1 MKKIT
6 LFASFLFMCI
16 ALSAQTQ
23 PPTNLDTLSCD
34 TLRRPHFF
42 YPEWF
47 DTCPWFLDPYHVPGW
62 EVVGGQIDS
71 FSIHF
76 RTYGSANPPD
86 TVLTID
92 PRRVRN
98 YAFQMY
104 TPTPIRARGIWA
116 MVSQSLY
123 RPDYGGTYDYVVK
136 PDKLPEYVYLYLPDT
151 SIDWAHVNPEDY
163 GWESDHLILI
173 DSVRWDTLR
182 PKMICLPTSANAIY
196 GYQYCMLYEIPLDTI
211 VTIDGEFW
219 VGGSTNSNERGGWP
233 AQHAYTH
240 FPTFYLSWGVQARYY
255 NAPYRNYAHGYTG
268 RGPWIWCFGDTFTQS
283 GAGPFGLI
291 IDDQWTVEVNAADPT
306 QGSTHGSCRYS
317 DSTTLTISAIPNP
330 TYRFSHWNDGD
341 TNNPRN
347 VFITQDTVFTAF
359 FERVDSFSVHVVSND
374 ITRGSVDGEGT
385 YYAGEVAELWA
396 FNRLNYHFSHWN
408 DGNTEHPRQIV
419 VTQDTSFTAFFE
431 PDNPAA
437 IDEADAP
444 TTLFTLTPNPTDGRV
459 SVEVKSDKLK
469 DKSGVATITVCDAT
483 GREVLKQKASI
494 LNSPLSILNF
504 KTQPAGTYFVT
515 VTIGGQSGTRKL
527 VVK

>member
-1 MKKIT
+1 MKKIQ

-16 ALSAQTQ
+16 ALSAQTY
-23 PPTNLDTLSCD
+23 PPSNLDTLSCD

-47 DTCPWFLDPYHVPGW
+47 DTGLWFLDPYHVPGF
-62 EVVGGQIDS
+62 EAVGGQIDS
-71 FSIHF
+71 FGIRF
-76 RTYGSANPPD
+76 RTYGYGLMPD
-86 TVLTID
+86 TVPTEN
-92 PRRVRN
+92 PRRLRN

-104 TPTPIRARGIWA
+104 TPTPIKVRGIWA
-116 MVSQSLY
+116 MVSQALY
-123 RPDYGGTYDYVVK
+123 APDHGRTDDYVVK

-151 SIDWAHVNPEDY
+151 SIDWAHSTPEEV
-163 GWESDHLILI
+163 GWEIDHLIVV

-196 GYQYCMLYEIPLDTI
+196 GYQYCMLYEIPLDTMI
-211 VTIDGEFW
+211 TINGEFW
-219 VGGSTNSNERGGWP
+219 VGGSTNSNELGGWP
-233 AQHAYTH
+233 MRHAFTH
-240 FPTFYLSWGVQARYY
+240 FPTSYLSWGRQAGYLH
-255 NAPYRNYAHGYTG
+255 APYRKYTYGYTG
-268 RGPWIWCFGDTFTQS
+268 VGPWVFCFRDATPFTRT

-291 IDDQWTVEVNAADPT
+291 IDDQWLVDVTAADPT
-306 QGSTHGSCRYS
+306 QGSTQGSCRYG
-317 DSTTLTISAIPNP
+317 DSATLTISAIPNP

-437 IDEADAP
+437 IEEADAP

-459 SVEVKSDKLK
+459 AVEVKSEKLK
-469 DKSGVATITVCDAT
+469 DKSGEATITLCDAT
-483 GREVLKQKASI
+483 GREVLTRKASTPTT
-494 LNSPLSILNF
+494 LLDLSEL
-504 KTQPAGTYFVT
+504 PAGTYFVT
-515 VTIGGQSGTRKL
+515 VTIGGQTGTRKL
-527 VVK
+527 AVK